1 MGKAKAIPIH
11 EPDLIVPKTANQ
23 AKLFDAIK
31 TSNQVFV
38 TGPPGTGKSYITV
51 GMAAD
56 WFKSSKYHQLF
67 ICRPM
72 VPNGDDIGHLPGTEE
87 QKSEPWAAP
96 ALNIV
101 SKRIGKGKLE
111 CDLHQGRIQV
121 KPLQMMQGYSL
132 DDCWLIV
139 DEAQEMTIGQ
149 ARMIVTRM
157 GHNSKLLLN
166 GDINQ
171 CNLSEDSGL
180 YYLID
185 KIRSN
190 NIPFPVVEFTIDD
203 CQRSEEC
210 KMWTKVLY

>member
-1 MGKAKAIPIH
+1 MGKAKPIPLNKP
-11 EPDLIVPKTANQ
+11 EPIIPKTVNQ
-23 AKLFDAIK
+23 QKLVNAIK
-31 TSNQVFV
+31 TSNQIFV

-56 WFKSSKYHQLF
+56 WFASSKYHKLF

-72 VPNGDDIGHLPGTEE
+72 VANGDDMGWLPGDERE
-87 QKSEPWAAP
+87 KCEPWAAP
-96 ALNIV
+96 ALDII
-101 SKRIGKGKLE
+101 KQRIGNGKFE
-111 CDLHQGRIQV
+111 CDLHQERIKV

-139 DEAQEMTIGQ
+139 DEAQEMTVSQ
-149 ARMIVTRM
+149 AKMIVTRM
-157 GHNSKLLLN
+157 GKNSKLLLN

-185 KIRSN
+185 KIKAN
-190 NIPFPVVEFTIDD
+190 NLPFPVVEFSIDD
-203 CQRSEEC
+203 CQRSDEC